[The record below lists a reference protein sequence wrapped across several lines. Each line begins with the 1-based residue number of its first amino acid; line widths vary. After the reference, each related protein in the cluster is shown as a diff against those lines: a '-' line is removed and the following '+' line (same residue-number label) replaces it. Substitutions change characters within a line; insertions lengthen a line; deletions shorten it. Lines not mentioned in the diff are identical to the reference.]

1 MTRKLIQ
8 LLAAGVA
15 VVAAL
20 TLIVSVAIAG
30 RSDLAIAKAESARY
44 HSVEQAE
51 KAGYGLLPEGAP
63 LRECISSLNASVPG
77 AMGLHYVNGGLLDG
91 TLDIR
96 NPEVLVYEPD
106 QTGKLKLVA
115 LEYVIFAADWT
126 APGTPSLFGQP
137 FDFTD
142 APNRYAIPAFYAL
155 HVWLWEDN
163 PAGMF
168 QGFNPE
174 VTCP

>member
-1 MTRKLIQ
+1 MNRKALQ
-8 LLAAGVA
+8 LAGAGLAA
-15 VVAAL
+15 AL
-20 TLIVSVAIAG
+20 ATSLLVSVAAATP
-30 RSDLAIAKAESARY
+30 SDLTIARAESARFN
-44 HSVEQAE
+44 SLRQAAV
-51 KAGYGLLPEGAP
+51 AGYGLLPEEAP
-63 LRECISSLNASVPG
+63 LHECISSLDASVPG

-106 QTGKLKLVA
+106 QTGKLQLVA

-126 APGTPSLFGQP
+126 GPGTPTLFGQP

-142 APNRYAIPAFYAL
+142 EPNRYAIPAFYAL
-155 HVWLWEDN
+155 HVWLWKDN

-168 QGFNPE
+168 KGFNPE
-174 VTCP
+174 VSCP